1 MSLKEHNGRIMG
13 IYQQIRLSEIVAP
26 DLNMDPQ
33 KFMEL
38 LGKAGVKIEPDEAEI
53 MLDASRV
60 YHLEA
65 FKKPNKPDLQVVE

>member
-1 MSLKEHNGRIMG
+1 
-13 IYQQIRLSEIVAP
+13 
-26 DLNMDPQ
+26 MDPQ

>member
-1 MSLKEHNGRIMG
+1 MSVKEHNGRIMG

-26 DLNMDPQ
+26 DLGLDPQ

-60 YHLEA
+60 YVYENG
-65 FKKPNKPDLQVVE
+65 KGSVKPDLQVVE